1 MPRLFAGIEIPE
13 ELSEEL
19 AGLEQPLPGVRWVDP
34 DNHHITLR
42 FFGDV
47 SNRTAGELVDSLALI
62 DRDLFHVK
70 VSGLGTFG
78 KKEPIS
84 LWAGVEACDELIRL
98 QAATEKAARAAGL
111 APEKRSFR
119 PHITVAR
126 LNRPHEFALARF
138 LQRNA
143 AFSAEPFVVPRFV
156 LYSAK
161 PHTGGGPYVVEQ
173 RFPLKGG
180 SWDDEEEHW

>member
-1 MPRLFAGIEIPE
+1 MPRLFAGIEVPE

-19 AGLEQPLPGVRWVDP
+19 AGLEQPLPGARWVDP

-47 SNRTAGELVDSLALI
+47 SSRTANELVHELASI
-62 DRDLFHVK
+62 ERQLFHVK
-70 VSGLGTFG
+70 VSGIGTFG
-78 KKEPIS
+78 KKEPS
-84 LWAGVEACDELIRL
+84 ALWAGVEPSEALARL
-98 QAATEKAARAAGL
+98 QSATEKAARSAGL
-111 APEKRSFR
+111 APEKRNFR

-126 LNRPHEFALARF
+126 LNRPHEYALARF

-143 AFSAEPFVVPRFV
+143 AFQAEPFVVPRFV

-173 RFPLKGG
+173 QFPLIGG
-180 SWDDEEEHW
+180 SWDDEDDLW